1 MRRGRR
7 HVCFRATPLKDA
19 VLDMML
25 QKFATPDLSHP
36 LFGERVATAWADPCA
51 PMPRLIGDEVLALEH
66 ATAAHA
72 RRFGAGRSA
81 ARAAME
87 QLGHV
92 PRPVL
97 QGDRGAPVWPQGLA
111 GSISHAPQ
119 DTLAAVTDDPT
130 IRALGLKITP
140 ARALES
146 ACWPEICTIR
156 EMRWLAS
163 LGPSQRGHFARLLE
177 CLKLAVFKAHSQ
189 ISPAALHWHDIEL
202 KVELGTRLF
211 EASLLAASQQ
221 PEASLRGRF
230 LLLSDGFVAGVEWR

>member
-1 MRRGRR
+1 MLDRIT
-7 HVCFRATPLKDA
+7 TPEIT
-19 VLDMML
+19 
-25 QKFATPDLSHP
+25 FP
-36 LFGERVATAWADPCA
+36 LFGERVATGWADPCA
-51 PMPRLIGDEVLALEH
+51 PMPRLIGDEVLALEQ
-66 ATAAHA
+66 AKAAYA
-72 RRFGAGRSA
+72 RKFGAGRSA

-111 GSISHAPQ
+111 GSISHAPR
-119 DTLAAVTDDPT
+119 DTLAAVTDDPE

-189 ISPAALHWHDIEL
+189 ISPKPLNWHEIEL
-202 KVELGTRLF
+202 KVDLGASRFETSLPTR
-211 EASLLAASQQ
+211 SRDYDC
-221 PEASLRGRF
+221 LRGRF
-230 LLLSDGFVAGVEWR
+230 ILLSDGFVAGVEWR